1 LPYARLLALAD
12 SSQYDGDKL
21 RHIAGIGPIQ

>member
-1 LPYARLLALAD
+1 LALARQQ
-12 SSQYDGDKL
+12 SVRRRQA

>member
-1 LPYARLLALAD
+1 LPDARLLALE